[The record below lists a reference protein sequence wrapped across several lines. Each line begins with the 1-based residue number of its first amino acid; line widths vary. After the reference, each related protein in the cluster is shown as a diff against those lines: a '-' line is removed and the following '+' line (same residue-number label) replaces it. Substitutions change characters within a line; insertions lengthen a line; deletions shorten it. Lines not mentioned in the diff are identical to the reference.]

1 MTKQTDDTTPTP
13 VLVSWSSGKDSAWAL
28 HTLRQQSE
36 CYDVRGIFT
45 TITKTFDRV
54 SIHSTP
60 AWVLKQQAEK
70 LGVPLYEIPIPYPC
84 SNAIYEEAMRK
95 FLAEVEALPEHLT
108 ASHFAFGDLFLEDI
122 RAYREDKLKDTGF
135 TPIFPVWEE
144 DTTLLAEKM
153 IASGL
158 HAIITALNPIKVP
171 ADFAGRWFDTELL
184 ADLPDGVDPL
194 GENGE
199 FHTCVVDGPMFS
211 SPVAAKPGRIV
222 QRDIVSKK
230 DDDDKI
236 HTSSN
241 TSPTYVYADVV
252 PLDE

>member
-1 MTKQTDDTTPTP
+1 MTKQTDDNTPMP

-28 HTLRQQSE
+28 HTLRQQPE
-36 CYDVRGIFT
+36 RYDVRGIFT
-45 TITKTFDRV
+45 TVTKTFDRV

-108 ASHFAFGDLFLEDI
+108 AAHFAFGDLFLEDI
-122 RAYREDKLKDTGF
+122 RAYREDKLKGTGF

-158 HAIITALNPIKVP
+158 RAIITALNPTKVP
-171 ADFAGRWFDTELL
+171 ADLAGRWFDADLI

-211 SPVAAKPGRIV
+211 SPVAAKPGEVV
-222 QRDIVSKK
+222 QRDIISKK

-252 PLDE
+252 PLDG